1 MGPLKPEIWKNEF
14 LGKSNLEAK
23 LLLSE
28 KPIPQAE

>member
-1 MGPLKPEIWKNEF
+1 MGPFETGNLKNVCM
-14 LGKSNLEAK
+14 GKSNLEAK